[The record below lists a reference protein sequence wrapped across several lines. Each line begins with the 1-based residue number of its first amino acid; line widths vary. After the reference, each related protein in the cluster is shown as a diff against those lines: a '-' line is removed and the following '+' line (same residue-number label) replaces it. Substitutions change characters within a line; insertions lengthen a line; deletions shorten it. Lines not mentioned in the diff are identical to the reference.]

1 MKKLLFLLTLALVA
15 LAGCKKETGP
25 APEQEEFAITPAKDS
40 EWAGGAIQISANRE
54 VASWS
59 HEMVIPEV
67 GDKANYSES
76 SSLST
81 SISESGLVTLGM
93 YLKRFAAKI
102 FVPTTMTLRITAT
115 SVDGETATCEVA
127 SMGWATRF
135 YLCSDEE
142 VRNPEKVAVGDIVCL
157 KFTDLSQ
164 GITDEE
170 FLKNVKV
177 IADNGQVKLTP
188 VKREGNHFQYKV
200 EKTTGGKITLQL
212 DIKASYGA
220 YTEDEYSVSVSESG
234 DLTSTAANCYIVPK
248 AGTYSFKT
256 VKGNSSESVGSVAS
270 AKVLWE
276 TFGTDVT
283 PAVGDLVKNVSYS
296 NGVITFT
303 ATDRKG
309 NAVIAAKDASGK
321 ILWSWHIWLTDQPK
335 EHVYMNNA
343 GTMMDRNLG
352 ATSAIPG
359 HVATLGLLYQW
370 GRKDPFLGSSSI
382 STSIEAKSTITW
394 PSAVETSSSVGTVD
408 FVTSNPTTFLIT
420 TTDDPAPLGWHCS
433 YKDINLWTSSDK
445 PKSIYDPCPA
455 GWRVPDGGEDGVWGT
470 ALIEYLEKD
479 ELYQEYY
486 CSFGFDRT
494 NLGTHIP
501 ISSSTEAWYPAAGNI
516 SGSPSSFDKKR
527 VPGVIRSVGIYGG
540 YHAVSSDDVE
550 YMASMDF
557 TFSGYTQ
564 TFPTITSEGDLS
576 GTSVRCIKE

>member
-1 MKKLLFLLTLALVA
+1 MKKILLMLTLALVA
-15 LAGCKKETGP
+15 LAGCKKDPGP
-25 APEQEEFAITPAKDS
+25 APEQEEFVITPAKDS
-40 EWAGGAIQISANRE
+40 VWAGGAIQISANRE
-54 VASWS
+54 IASWS

-93 YLKRFAAKI
+93 YLNRFAAKI
-102 FVPTTMTLRITAT
+102 FAPTTMTLRITAT

-142 VRNPEKVAVGDIVCL
+142 VHNPEKVGVGDIVCL
-157 KFTDLSQ
+157 KFGDPSHA
-164 GITDEE
+164 ITDEE
-170 FLKNVKV
+170 FLKNVEV
-177 IADNGQVKLTP
+177 SADNGQVKLTP
-188 VKREGNHFQYKV
+188 VKSEGNHFQYKV

-212 DIKASYGA
+212 GIKASYGA
-220 YTEDEYSVSVSESG
+220 YTEDVYSVSVSESG

-256 VKGNSSESVGSVAS
+256 VKGNSSKSVGSVAS

-303 ATDRKG
+303 ATDKKG

-408 FVTSNPTTFLIT
+408 FVTSNPTTFLKAQDEPYDWHYSYR
-420 TTDDPAPLGWHCS
+420 DD
-433 YKDINLWTSSDK
+433 NLWTTSNRS
-445 PKSIYDPCPA
+445 KSIYDPCPA
-455 GWRVPDGGEDGVWGT
+455 GWRVPDGGKDGVWGT
-470 ALIEYLEKD
+470 ALKEDLEFD
-479 ELYQEYY
+479 ALNQIDY
-486 CSFGFDRT
+486 CDTGFDKT
-494 NLGTHIP
+494 NLGTYIP
-501 ISSSTEAWYPAAGNI
+501 TSSSKEAWYPAAGII
-516 SGSPSSFDKKR
+516 SGSPSSFKPEW
-527 VPGVIRSVGIYGG
+527 VPGVIRSVGSNGV
-540 YHAVSSDDVE
+540 YHAVSSDDVM
-550 YMASMDF
+550 YTASMG
-557 TFSGYTQ
+557 FSNDY
-564 TFPTITSEGDLS
+564 FSMHPTVTSEGDLS
-576 GTSVRCIKE
+576 GTSVRCMKD